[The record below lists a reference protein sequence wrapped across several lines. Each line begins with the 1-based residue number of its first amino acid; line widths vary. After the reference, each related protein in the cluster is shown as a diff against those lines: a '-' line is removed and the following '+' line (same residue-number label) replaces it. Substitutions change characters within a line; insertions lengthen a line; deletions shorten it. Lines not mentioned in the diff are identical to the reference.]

1 LEEAEQTVVASVMAA
16 TAGALLCWP
25 AAGWVA
31 AAKAMALQG
40 GANTEASAVVVVMRV
55 VVALVV
61 AVMGEVATVVLGMG
75 VTVEVATVVLG
86 MGVTVEV
93 ATVMGEAA
101 TVVLVMGVTVEVA
114 TVMEVVEVMRVEAVA
129 MVVEAMAVKMAVWVG
144 DEATDCWA
152 KEVKVEA
159 TVRHGPG
166 HSNVASVRRPETPR
180 G

>member
-75 VTVEVATVVLG
+75 VTVEVATV
-86 MGVTVEV
+86 
-93 ATVMGEAA
+93 
-101 TVVLVMGVTVEVA
+101 
-114 TVMEVVEVMRVEAVA
+114 MEVVEVMRVEAVA